1 MAAKTIAPTIKTTAS
16 PKTNG
21 TLNTNG
27 VLTASDALKTNGA
40 ALAQFPEFPLRY
52 DMQNIDILHEIG
64 YVATLKRHFGRRD
77 TTLVYGELPVG
88 TALSIRLGLRI
99 PDLIIAFDCDPARA
113 IERQGYDIDEQGK
126 PPDFVL
132 EIASKTTGRVDYTD
146 KRIDYER
153 YGIPEYWRFD
163 ATGGDYHDAALAGDR
178 LADGRYEPIPVERDG
193 DSYYWGYSDT
203 LGLYVCWDAGKLR
216 WYDPRTDSYLLTSD
230 EEADRADRAEESAAR
245 EAAARQL
252 ADERAAREAAERRRE
267 TLARRQADER
277 AASEAAERR
286 REAAARRQ
294 ADERAEQ
301 EAIAR
306 RQAAERAEQETLAR
320 QLADERA
327 DRAEAELRRLQ
338 ERMRRRGD
346 DE

>member
-1 MAAKTIAPTIKTTAS
+1 MAAKTIAPTIKAS
-16 PKTNG
+16 LNTNG
-21 TLNTNG
+21 TLK
-27 VLTASDALKTNGA
+27 ASDALNTNGA
-40 ALAQFPEFPLRY
+40 ALAQFPEFPPRY

-64 YVATLKRHFGRRD
+64 YVATLKRHFGMRD

-88 TALSIRLGLRI
+88 NTLSIRLGLRI

-132 EIASKTTGRVDYTD
+132 EIASKTTGRVDYTE
-146 KRIDYER
+146 KRVDYER
-153 YGIPEYWRFD
+153 YRIPEYWRFD

-178 LADGRYEPIPVERDG
+178 LVDGRYEPIDIERDS
-193 DSYYWGYSDT
+193 DSYYWGYSET
-203 LGLYVCWDAGKLR
+203 LGLYVCWDAGRLR

-252 ADERAAREAAERRRE
+252 ADERAA
-267 TLARRQADER
+267 
-277 AASEAAERR
+277 SEAAERR

-294 ADERAEQ
+294 ADERA
-301 EAIAR
+301 
-306 RQAAERAEQETLAR
+306 
-320 QLADERA
+320 

-338 ERMRRRGD
+338 ERIRQLGGD
-346 DE
+346 E

>member
-1 MAAKTIAPTIKTTAS
+1 MTAKTIAPIKTTAS
-16 PKTNG
+16 PNTNGALNTNG
-21 TLNTNG
+21 TLE
-27 VLTASDALKTNGA
+27 ASEST
-40 ALAQFPEFPLRY
+40 LAQFPEFPPRY

-113 IERQGYDIDEQGK
+113 IERQGYDINEQGK

-132 EIASKTTGRVDYTD
+132 EIASRTTGRVDYTD
-146 KRIDYER
+146 KRVDYER

-178 LADGRYEPIPVERDG
+178 LVDGRYEPINIEWDG
-193 DSYYWGYSDT
+193 SSFCWGYSET
-203 LGLYVCWDAGKLR
+203 LGLYVCWDADRLR

-252 ADERAAREAAERRRE
+252 ADERAA
-267 TLARRQADER
+267 
-277 AASEAAERR
+277 SEAAERR
-286 REAAARRQ
+286 REAAARQ
-294 ADERAEQ
+294 LADERAER
-301 EAIAR
+301 EAAAR
-306 RQAAERAEQETLAR
+306 RQES
-320 QLADERA
+320 DRA

-338 ERMRRRGD
+338 ERLRRLGD

>member
-1 MAAKTIAPTIKTTAS
+1 MATKTITPPIKTKPS
-16 PKTNG
+16 PNTNGLLKTNG
-21 TLNTNG
+21 TLKT
-27 VLTASDALKTNGA
+27 SDALNTNA
-40 ALAQFPEFPLRY
+40 ALAQFPEFPPRY

-113 IERQGYDIDEQGK
+113 IALQGYDITEQGK
-126 PPDFVL
+126 PPDFVM
-132 EIASKTTGRVDYTD
+132 EIASKTTGRVDYTE
-146 KRIDYER
+146 KRVDYER

-163 ATGGDYHDAALAGDR
+163 ATGGDYHDAALAGDM
-178 LADGRYEPIPVERDG
+178 LVDGRYEPILIERMDDG
-193 DSYYWGYSDT
+193 GRRGYSET

-252 ADERAAREAAERRRE
+252 ADERAEREAD
-267 TLARRQADER
+267 ARQ
-277 AASEAAERR
+277 
-286 REAAARRQ
+286 Q
-294 ADERAEQ
+294 ADERAER
-301 EAIAR
+301 EADAR
-306 RQAAERAEQETLAR
+306 RQEA
-320 QLADERA
+320 ERA
-327 DRAEAELRRLQ
+327 DRAEAELRRLR
-338 ERMRRRGD
+338 ERLGRLGD